1 MAVPRPL
8 LNTPRHR
15 TPDTEI
21 TLDGVSMPARAGD
34 LLIDLINDHRSDKK
48 EKPLPQVCYL
58 PQMGPIESCDTC
70 MVQVNGQ
77 LVRACGTQITAGM
90 NVVTA
95 GAAVDI
101 AQREAFDRILQNHD
115 LYCTVCD
122 NNNQN
127 CTVHNT
133 TAVLDVKHQARPFTH
148 KPYPQDHS
156 NAFYRYDPDQCILC
170 GRCVEACQ
178 NVQV

>member
-1 MAVPRPL
+1 MPLPRPL
-8 LNTPRHR
+8 LNTPRTH
-15 TPDTEI
+15 TSNTQI
-21 TLDGVSMPARAGD
+21 MLDGARVPAHAGD
-34 LLIDLINDHRSDKK
+34 LLIDVINDYRGSSQQKA
-48 EKPLPQVCYL
+48 LPQVCYL

-70 MVQVNGQ
+70 MVQVDGK
-77 LVRACGTQITAGM
+77 LSRACGTLIPAGM

-95 GAAVDI
+95 SELVDI

-133 TAVLDVKHQARPFTH
+133 TAVLDVKHQSRPFAH
-148 KPYPQDHS
+148 KPYEQDHS
-156 NAFYRYDPDQCILC
+156 NPFYR
-170 GRCVEACQ
+170 
-178 NVQV
+178 